1 VGGGGGVTGVVVGV
15 VATGGL
21 RGFGVGG
28 LTLGRVRG
36 FGLARSG
43 ATRATVSG

>member
-1 VGGGGGVTGVVVGV
+1 
-15 VATGGL
+15 L

-28 LTLGRVRG
+28 LTLGRLRG
-36 FGLARSG
+36 FGLARLG